1 MKHTEEQLISA
12 CKKKDEYAFRAIY
25 KMYAPKMMGVCLRYM
40 HNRQEAEDVLQES
53 FIKVYLNIDKY
64 RSEGSF
70 EGWLRRIV
78 VNTALNKLRDD
89 AGKSYSLVGDD
100 LIEIINKTENTDN
113 EYQAYT
119 LDDMLTAIQQLSN
132 MNRIVFNLAEIEGYN
147 TQEIAEKLNLSENT
161 IRGTLSRAKAILRNN
176 LEKSKNKHN
185 VGQ

>member
-25 KMYAPKMMGVCLRYM
+25 KMYASKMMGVCLRYM

-132 MNRIVFNLAEIEGYN
+132 MNRIVFRELLDLHHHPRTQQKDGY
-147 TQEIAEKLNLSENT
+147 L
-161 IRGTLSRAKAILRNN
+161 
-176 LEKSKNKHN
+176 
-185 VGQ
+185 